1 MKVVAFCSPVP
12 GCGKDTVCE
21 MMRLKRFAFA
31 DRLKQIA
38 YTVGWDGKKDE
49 KGRKLLIEL
58 GNAIRAYCPT
68 YFVDFLL
75 KEISFSNLPNDS
87 VIGVTD
93 LRMENEEEGLR
104 KEFGETLMVIGVE
117 RNVDYS
123 LATDPT
129 QSYYASIKKD
139 VVISNNGTK
148 EDLKEKVK
156 SIMEGINV
164 RQSDK

>member
-12 GCGKDTVCE
+12 ECGKDTVCE
-21 MMRLKRFAFA
+21 MMGLKRFAFA
-31 DRLKQIA
+31 DRLKEIA

-49 KGRKLLIEL
+49 KGRKLLIDL

-75 KEISFSNLPNDS
+75 KEISFSSIPDYS
-87 VIGVTD
+87 AVGVTD
-93 LRMENEEEGLR
+93 LRMQNEEEGLR
-104 KEFGETLMVIGVE
+104 KEFGKNLTVVGIE
-117 RNVDYS
+117 RDVDDT

-156 SIMEGINV
+156 RIMEEISV
-164 RQSDK
+164 RQSNK